1 MSQQQRLI
9 YLPLIGTTL
18 LCLLV
23 GVYLV
28 ARKRF
33 KKSTPA
39 TTSIKH
45 TVETPPDDA
54 LTYWTTDRMRNA
66 KATPLPKVNTLDEE
80 KHHPPHTPRSHNA

>member
-1 MSQQQRLI
+1 MSQQQRLS

-28 ARKRF
+28 AKKRL

-39 TTSIKH
+39 PTSIKH
-45 TVETPPDDA
+45 KVETPPDDA

-66 KATPLPKVNTLDEE
+66 KATPLPKVNTLDEG
-80 KHHPPHTPRSHNA
+80 KHHPPHTPRSHNT